1 VTSGI
6 ASAHR
11 LSSGGETAA
20 PLPRVRLP
28 ERFPTRVFG
37 DVSNKERAMSHV
49 QLRTF
54 SRLTAVVFFGLLT
67 LPLPLAADG
76 PGRGLTAEFEVDFLK
91 FTIDHHFGA
100 LRVTELAAG
109 TDTRRNAEISP
120 KEGTSP
126 SPEFPQT
133 PAKALLDDLK
143 SLARRNN
150 RMQREE
156 ILTAQTF
163 LQEWYGVTYEP
174 RLTDDA
180 AEAIE
185 RLEAAEAGKAFDIEF
200 MEIFSRHHFTIV
212 QAAAAC
218 LVASELRHH
227 ELRRLCRG
235 FIENQVND
243 IDEMRHLL
251 CEPYCICDYQPL
263 EGVEGRHS

>member
-1 VTSGI
+1 MRQGHSQPFGATVASGV
-6 ASAHR
+6 R
-11 LSSGGETAA
+11 LTVLLMLGALAVAA
-20 PLPRVRLP
+20 PAR
-28 ERFPTRVFG
+28 
-37 DVSNKERAMSHV
+37 
-49 QLRTF
+49 
-54 SRLTAVVFFGLLT
+54 
-67 LPLPLAADG
+67 ADG

-109 TDTRRNAEISP
+109 TDTKRNADISP

-126 SPEFPQT
+126 SPEFPST
-133 PAKALLDDLK
+133 PAKALLEGVK

-156 ILTAQTF
+156 ILSAQT
-163 LQEWYGVTYEP
+163 LLREWYSITYEP
-174 RLTDDA
+174 QLTDEA

-185 RLEAAEAGKAFDIEF
+185 RLEKTEAGKAFDVEF
-200 MEIFSRHHFTIV
+200 MEIFSRHHFMIV
-212 QAAAAC
+212 QASTAC

-235 FIENQVND
+235 FVENQVND

-251 CEPYCICDYQPL
+251 CEHYGICDYQPL